1 LPPRIY
7 PHRGPV
13 GEHKHLLAGR
23 QDPPSAALS
32 SNSVRARLR
41 LMGLLEPSFQMRGA
55 AAAAAAARVG
65 LRSWRVGGKAR
76 GPEPEWRGGEKREEG
91 GREKGGRRDANAPGR
106 APVPHLVPATG
117 RLPQGLKRLPADV
130 HRGRIVCARARPAR
144 KSSDGNCIPRR
155 GTAGHAPAGRGGGQR
170 GGGARGRGRRGG
182 GGRLPYSSSDAAREK
197 SEHAREKPAL
207 SLVLASLP
215 Q

>member
-1 LPPRIY
+1 MER
-7 PHRGPV
+7 R
-13 GEHKHLLAGR
+13 
-23 QDPPSAALS
+23 
-32 SNSVRARLR
+32 
-41 LMGLLEPSFQMRGA
+41 
-55 AAAAAAARVG
+55 
-65 LRSWRVGGKAR
+65 
-76 GPEPEWRGGEKREEG
+76 REEG
-91 GREKGGRRDANAPGR
+91 GGKRERREERRHAPGR

-155 GTAGHAPAGRGGGQR
+155 GTAGHAPAGRGGGPGQR
-170 GGGARGRGRRGG
+170 GGGARGRRGG